1 MPGDGCKNVVTV
13 SFEIGRKGKKLERPP
28 KCPSTVHWINTVLYS
43 YNGIPQKSN
52 WTTAT
57 DVSMDES
64 QWSKQVTE
72 EYIHSGSISVEVKTR
87 LLIKYMVNERK
98 ARKWLTRNALLCR
111 GGQEGNETEEKPSEE
126 LVVMRYCSSWV
137 GGFFLN
143 CMFMC
148 FCMYDIFN
156 KIESKKRERFR
167 CR

>member
-1 MPGDGCKNVVTV
+1 MPGHGCKNVVTV
-13 SFEIGRKGKKLERPP
+13 SFEIGKKGKKLERPP
-28 KCPSTVHWINTVLYS
+28 QMSINSALNKYCAIFLQWNSTEVKLNCSYRCEHGWISV
-43 YNGIPQKSN
+43 
-52 WTTAT
+52 
-57 DVSMDES
+57 V
-64 QWSKQVTE
+64 KQVTE
-72 EYIHSGSISVEVKTR
+72 EYIHSGSVSVEVKTR
-87 LLIKYMVNERK
+87 LLVKYMLNERK

-126 LVVMRYCSSWV
+126 LVVMLYCSSWV